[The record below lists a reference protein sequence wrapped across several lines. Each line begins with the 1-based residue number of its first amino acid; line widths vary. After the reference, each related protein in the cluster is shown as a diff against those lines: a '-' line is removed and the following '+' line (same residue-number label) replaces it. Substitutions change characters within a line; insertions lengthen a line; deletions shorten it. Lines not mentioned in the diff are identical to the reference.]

1 MPGSAGGRCP
11 ATASILQ
18 GDVASDPR
26 GASSRPAGAR
36 RAVSAALATLERT
49 PAARRVPCLLHSR
62 GVAARRGGG
71 ARLGG
76 SGADAGRAAYRERG
90 SRRGVAGAPYEPGK
104 LALREGPLLEAA
116 VRALCEP
123 PELLIVH
130 AAGRDHPRGAGL
142 ALHLGAV
149 LDLPSIGVTDRP
161 LGPARAPPPADRGAT
176 SRLVVDGVEVARM
189 LRTRAGAR
197 PVVVHAGWRTDL
209 DTATW
214 IALAATRDFRT
225 PEPLRCAR
233 RLARHVRAA
242 AESR

>member
-1 MPGSAGGRCP
+1 MWPPTADALVRVQWKLAAMSPPPWRPSSAHP
-11 ATASILQ
+11 LL
-18 GDVASDPR
+18 
-26 GASSRPAGAR
+26 AGCHVSFTR
-36 RAVSAALATLERT
+36 RAPGRGGVGERGWAAAVLMRDGRLIESA
-49 PAARRVPCLLHSR
+49 
-62 GVAARRGGG
+62 VAA
-71 ARLGG
+71 
-76 SGADAGRAAYRERG
+76 
-90 SRRGVAGAPYEPGK
+90 GVAGAPYELGK

-116 VRALCEP
+116 ARALCEP

-130 AAGRDHPRGAGL
+130 AAGRDHPRGGGL
-142 ALHLGAV
+142 ALHLGAA
-149 LDLPSIGVTDRP
+149 LDVPSVGVTDRP
-161 LGPARAPPPADRGAT
+161 LGATGAPPPADRGAT

-197 PVVVHAGWRTDL
+197 PVVVHPGWRTDL
-209 DTATW
+209 DTATR